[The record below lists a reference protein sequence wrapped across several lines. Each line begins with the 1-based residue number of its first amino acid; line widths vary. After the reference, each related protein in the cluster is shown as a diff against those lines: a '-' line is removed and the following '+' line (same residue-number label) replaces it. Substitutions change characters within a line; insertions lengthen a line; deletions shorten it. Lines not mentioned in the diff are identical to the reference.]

1 MGFRFVCRNSS
12 KHGVPPAGAHI
23 VNTFT
28 VIFLAALA
36 AGVLLKWWLA
46 ARQLKSVGNHRHR
59 VPEAFSE
66 SITLETHQHAA
77 DYTTV
82 RTRVGMAETAY
93 VAALLV
99 VWTLGGGVDWLNG
112 VWTASGLSPLLAGTG
127 LLLSA
132 FLIMGLL
139 ELPFDAYRT
148 FVIEERFGFNRTTPR
163 LFVSDAIKQ
172 AVLLLVIGGPVL
184 ALILW
189 LMAHAGDR
197 WWLYVW
203 IVWMSFSLV
212 LTWAYPAVIAP
223 WFNKFVPLDDAAL
236 KARIESLLARNGFA
250 SQGIFVVDG
259 SKRSGHGN
267 AYFTGLGSNKRIVF
281 FDTLLQQLEPEEI
294 EAVLA
299 HEVGHFKRKHIAKRI
314 GLMAI
319 VSLAGLALLGWL
331 VNAPWFYSGLGV
343 SEPSLAVA
351 LLLFLLVVPVF
362 TVFVQPL
369 AAWLSRRHEFEADE
383 FAARQADA
391 GKLVEALVKLYKENA
406 NTLTPDPLYSAFHDS
421 HPPAPVRIA
430 NLRTKQAI
438 TG

>member
-1 MGFRFVCRNSS
+1 MNS
-12 KHGVPPAGAHI
+12 
-23 VNTFT
+23 FT
-28 VIFLAALA
+28 VIFVVTLI
-36 AGVLLKWWLA
+36 AGTLLKWWLA
-46 ARQLKSVGNHRHR
+46 GRQLRSVTGHRDR
-59 VPEAFSE
+59 VPDAFSDSIALE
-66 SITLETHQHAA
+66 SHQRAA
-77 DYTTV
+77 DYTAV
-82 RTRVGMAETAY
+82 RTRFGMLETG
-93 VAALLV
+93 VAALLLLA
-99 VWTLGGGVDWLNG
+99 WTLGGGIDLLNG
-112 VWTASGLSPLLAGTG
+112 AWRASDLSPLLAGTG

-132 FLIMGLL
+132 FLVMGLL
-139 ELPFDAYRT
+139 EMPFDAYRT

-163 LFVSDAIKQ
+163 LFVADALKQ
-172 AVLLLVIGGPVL
+172 AVLLILIGGPVVL
-184 ALILW
+184 LVLW

-203 IVWMSFSLV
+203 IVWMTFSLV
-212 LTWAYPAVIAP
+212 LTWAYPAIIAP
-223 WFNKFVPLDDAAL
+223 WFNKFVPLDDESL
-236 KARIESLLARNGFA
+236 KARIESLLERNGFA

-281 FDTLLQQLEPEEI
+281 FDTLLRQLEPDEI

-299 HEVGHFKRKHIAKRI
+299 HEVGHFKRRHIAKRI

-319 VSLAGLALLGWL
+319 VSLAGLMLLGWL
-331 VNAPWFYSGLGV
+331 VGAPWFYAGLGV
-343 SEPSLAVA
+343 TEPSLAVA
-351 LLLFLLVVPVF
+351 LLLFLLVVPTF

-369 AAWLSRRHEFEADE
+369 IAWLSRRHEFEADE
-383 FAARQADA
+383 FAAAEASA